1 MIKDNVLLQETVTTI
16 EIVIQI
22 EIEVTQETAMITTD
36 NLLIDNAHHQD
47 NVIVSEVSPDIH
59 TNVTDQET
67 VINHHKDHR
76 IINFHL
82 ISNRINIHQ
91 HMLVNQCQ

>member
-47 NVIVSEVSPDIH
+47 NVIVLEVSPDIR

-67 VINHHKDHR
+67 IINHHKDHQ
-76 IINFHL
+76 IINFHR
-82 ISNRINIHQ
+82 ISSRINIHQ
-91 HMLVNQCQ
+91 HMPFNQCQ